1 MKYVKIY
8 LLAVL
13 LVVFA
18 SGCKENSRQ
27 KDAVNSD
34 SVSQTNTMA
43 EHGMNTE
50 KTIIAHRGASGYL
63 PEHTIAS
70 KVMAYYMG
78 VPFIEQDLAMT
89 KDNQLVV
96 IHDHY
101 LDRVT
106 DVAEKYPDK
115 ARSDGRYYVI
125 DFTLDEIKKLSFME
139 GFEVKDGK
147 KVQVFP
153 DRFPMGKSTFE
164 IHTLAEE
171 IELIQGL
178 NKVFGKDVGLYVETK
193 APWFHKQE
201 GKDISKATLEV
212 LKKYGYTTKDSN
224 VYFQTFDFPDLVYVK
239 EKLMPEMGMDLK
251 TVMLYAYNDW
261 NETYEQQKDG
271 SWTPFDFD
279 KIKTKEGMKIV
290 SKYADGAGPAYDMI
304 IDEKNSQ
311 KGNIII
317 TDFVKNA
324 HDNGMIV
331 HPYTVR
337 KDKLPPY
344 VDNVF
349 ELYDIIL
356 YKAGADGVFT
366 DFPDLGMSYVAEQK
380 NK

>member
-1 MKYVKIY
+1 MKGLKVY
-8 LLAVL
+8 LFCML
-13 LVVFA
+13 LVLSFA
-18 SGCKENSRQ
+18 GCKSENVK
-27 KDAVNSD
+27 KDNNTD
-34 SVSQTNTMA
+34 SAAQSEVKAGQNTM
-43 EHGMNTE
+43 EE

-70 KVMAYYMG
+70 KVLAYHMG

-115 ARSDGRYYVI
+115 ARQDGRFYVI
-125 DFTLDEIKKLSFME
+125 DFTLDEIRKLNFME
-139 GFEVKDGK
+139 GFEVKNGK
-147 KVQVFP
+147 KEQVFK

-201 GKDISKATLEV
+201 GKDISKAALEV

-239 EKLMPEMGMDLK
+239 EKLMPEMGMELK

-261 NETYEQQKDG
+261 NETYEQQDDG
-271 SWTPFDFD
+271 SWVPFDFD
-279 KIKTKEGMKIV
+279 KIRTKEGMKIV
-290 SKYADGAGPAYDMI
+290 AKYADGAGPAYDMI
-304 IDEKNSQ
+304 IDGKQSK
-311 KGNIII
+311 KGNIVI

-324 HDNGMIV
+324 HESGMIV
-331 HPYTVR
+331 HPYTIR
-337 KDKLPPY
+337 KDKLPNY
-344 VDNVF
+344 VNNVD
-349 ELYDIIL
+349 ELYDIVL
-356 YKAGADGVFT
+356 YQAGADGVFT
-366 DFPDLGMSYVAEQK
+366 DFPDLGLEAVK
-380 NK
+380 NHN